1 MSEWTQSDSVRR
13 RARGTDGN
21 GRGAGAG
28 GARRRE
34 RARGG
39 VEIRGT
45 MWTSR
50 LATTRALARA
60 LGASRDEAPRRAKRK
75 MRCEIPRVRART
87 FVLAPLQH
95 LLDDSQAERIIV
107 HDEHAKASGEHFEL
121 LLLRRHRLPRSIRAV
136 GLVGDARTTK
146 LKRQLSLRAPR
157 VVPRARELAT
167 VETFVQRT
175 RSITPCPPRSSP
187 PSRSSRAPQC
197 RTARPCGSSHSEHIY

>member
-1 MSEWTQSDSVRR
+1 
-13 RARGTDGN
+13 
-21 GRGAGAG
+21 
-28 GARRRE
+28 
-34 RARGG
+34 
-39 VEIRGT
+39 

-60 LGASRDEAPRRAKRK
+60 LGASRDEAPRRAKLK

-136 GLVGDARTTK
+136 GLVGDARK
-146 LKRQLSLRAPR
+146 KD
-157 VVPRARELAT
+157 
-167 VETFVQRT
+167 
-175 RSITPCPPRSSP
+175 SSP
-187 PSRSSRAPQC
+187 PRA
-197 RTARPCGSSHSEHIY
+197 TK